1 MNSLITFIANYAID
15 FPIVIALPASCS
27 IGRYAG
33 THSVLIKGDL
43 WTNRFIDV
51 VILTMAVKLTFLLD
65 VLRIIYQR
73 FLYLFIHK
81 NLHNVPRSDLFQ
93 RSILSQKLFLKAS
106 VAFKGGV

>member
-1 MNSLITFIANYAID
+1 VVALLAAFLIA
-15 FPIVIALPASCS
+15 
-27 IGRYAG
+27 GYAG
-33 THSVLIKGDL
+33 AHSLLIKGDL

-65 VLRIIYQR
+65 VLRIISQR
-73 FLYLFIHK
+73 LLYLFIHK

-106 VAFKGGV
+106 VAFKAGV